1 MTSYINNL
9 QYFML
14 SLTNIKP
21 NTGSRI
27 TSKRLGRGNGSGKWT
42 FCGRGCNG
50 QNSRSGG
57 WVPSWFEWGQT
68 PLFRRMPKLKGFSN
82 AKFKT
87 EFSVIN
93 ISDLA
98 LLAEKGIITINK
110 EVLLENRIIRR
121 KSLPIKLL
129 GQWELSAKVDVV
141 VDCASISAK
150 EAVEKAWGKLETK

>member
-1 MTSYINNL
+1 
-9 QYFML
+9 ML

-21 NTGSRI
+21 NSGSRI

-50 QNSRSGG
+50 QNCRSGG
-57 WVPSWFEWGQT
+57 GKPSWFEWGQT

-82 AKFKT
+82 AKYKT
-87 EFSVIN
+87 EYSIIN
-93 ISDLA
+93 LSSLA
-98 LLAEKGIITINK
+98 ILAEKGITTINK
-110 EVLLENRIIRR
+110 EVLLSNRIIRR

-129 GQWELSAKVDVV
+129 GQWELAAKVDVI
-141 VDCASISAK
+141 VDCASATAR